1 MKNVNNETAIGIV
14 SALLKL
20 IGGRDFAPKR
30 ARQATLCRALVDPG
44 KNFVRTLGSCVIA
57 AEGDR
62 VRLWREFGT
71 SSDKVSLEGPSPLLW
86 DGRFLL
92 HINPSKVPN
101 STFISAL
108 GRSGWEEIAGDVG
121 TKFRRIPGPVRYGLP
136 AVRREKVVLQVWH
149 LGYRSERV
157 SDDIIENAAIR
168 ARTPILQPPFW
179 VA

>member
-1 MKNVNNETAIGIV
+1 M
-14 SALLKL
+14 
-20 IGGRDFAPKR
+20 
-30 ARQATLCRALVDPG
+30 
-44 KNFVRTLGSCVIA
+44 
-57 AEGDR
+57 
-62 VRLWREFGT
+62 
-71 SSDKVSLEGPSPLLW
+71 
-86 DGRFLL
+86 
-92 HINPSKVPN
+92 PN